1 MTAMIEGDTLAQ
13 AWVATMEHLVACRKG
28 KDHHV
33 VVAFS
38 RLDDSAVRREIDAVL
53 TVGADPLRGP
63 WSTGTTANTIFPSG
77 LYHPRLGDEAAPRL
91 YESHALAMKAQRRMK
106 RRDLQNSYF
115 DRMAAYPTKEG
126 PFNQLDYFIGR
137 LAKQIAKE
145 KGGPLSSAYE
155 IGVSDPETD
164 VRVQVPG
171 EDRGIMSFPCLS
183 HVSLTYSEGAVN
195 LAATYRNQMMVERGY
210 GNFLGL
216 ARLASFVAHEV
227 GADAG
232 EVMVVA
238 THADAG
244 FESLGK
250 RRVQGLLERSQAA
263 LEGQP

>member
-1 MTAMIEGDTLAQ
+1 MTAMIERDTLTQ
-13 AWVATMEHLVACRKG
+13 AWVATMEHLVGFQNG

-33 VVAFS
+33 VISFS
-38 RLDDSAVRREIDAVL
+38 RPDDSAVRREIDAVL
-53 TVGADPLRGP
+53 AEGVDPLRGP

-91 YESHALAMKAQRRMK
+91 YESHSLAMTAQRRMK
-106 RRDLQNSYF
+106 RRDLKNSYF
-115 DRMAAYPTKEG
+115 DRMVAYPTKEG
-126 PFNQLDYFIGR
+126 PFNQLDYFVGR

-164 VRVQVPG
+164 VRIQVPG
-171 EDRGIMSFPCLS
+171 EDRGVMSFPCLS
-183 HVSLTYSEGAVN
+183 HVSLTYSGGAVN

-216 ARLASFVAHEV
+216 ARLASFVAGEV

-232 EVMVVA
+232 EILVVA

-250 RRVQGLLERSQAA
+250 RRVKELLERSRVALGGQA
-263 LEGQP
+263 